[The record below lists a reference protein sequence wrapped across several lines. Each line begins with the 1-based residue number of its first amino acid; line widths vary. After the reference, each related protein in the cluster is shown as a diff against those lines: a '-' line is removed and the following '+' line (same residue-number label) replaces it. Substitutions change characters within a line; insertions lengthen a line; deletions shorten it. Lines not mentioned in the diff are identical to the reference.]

1 MTGKKAVNLEPPSRR
16 PIKMLKVICEKC
28 DKPLKVPGA
37 ILFGPPSVITGLCE
51 KMHFCLDCY
60 YKIKDFIFPPIPF

>member
-1 MTGKKAVNLEPPSRR
+1 
-16 PIKMLKVICEKC
+16 MLKVICEKC